1 MTSTVAPG
9 SGLDRR
15 PALTGTALQAPLAV
29 VAGVVLSPLAVA
41 LAAARALVRRPS
53 ALVAATL
60 MLVCVPSGR
69 TDVAASTHVA
79 PADIGVVALVAAVAI
94 GVVAGR
100 RSLTWRAWPPFGLLL
115 AALAVTTVTSQD
127 ALTSATGFVRYA
139 ELFVLIPVAVA
150 TAVRDRLD
158 VLLVAGTVIA
168 VASLEGAVG
177 VWQYLTATGA
187 SFGGQ
192 GIRAV
197 GTFGAVDV
205 MGMAIVVALGMVVA
219 LALALTR
226 RGRAR
231 GILLAVAAALVV
243 PLALSLSRGT
253 WIAAAVAVVAV
264 ALVAGWRVL
273 VGGAVIVLAVTVIL
287 IGGLGIGS
295 GTLGERAASI
305 APAAGPTDQSVS
317 DRYGLWR
324 TATGM
329 WADHPITGV
338 GPKNFSAF
346 RDGYA
351 PLSISSGSDVE
362 DASTQFTREPLLSPH
377 NMYLLVLSEQG
388 MIGFGAFA
396 LFLGTLA
403 ISAIRRRGRYVW
415 PATAD
420 TRFLDLAA
428 PGIIVWVLV
437 DFLYSDIGGP
447 PTIYIAVL
455 LGLVVRR
462 GLTDE
467 LPSRTGLL
475 PILTTRSAAP
485 PPAPVAPPAARPAD
499 PGAAGPADPG
509 AAGPGEP
516 SAAGPADPGDDRRER
531 RSSLLL
537 RAAAVSA
544 VLSVLGTVL
553 GLGRDLMLAGFFGAT
568 GGTDAFLVAWTVPET
583 AAPLLIEGAM
593 AFILVPLFSR
603 VLAHGDSIRE
613 AVGATLPRIGLA
625 LAGLGALTGLM
636 APSLVRVLA
645 PGLADPGLAVTATRL
660 VSVTVLT
667 FGLAGYL
674 SAALRASHVF
684 AAPAAIYVAY
694 NLGIM
699 AAIITLHGRLGVV
712 SAAVGVAVGSGLMV
726 LCQLPSFLRHVGP
739 PRRLM
744 LRSSAITL
752 AAVAP
757 IALFTLTRQAQVFV
771 ERFVGSS
778 LSPGTISHLNYAQK
792 VAQVPMVLALVFTTV
807 TFPALARSMA
817 SRDDAGALRRV
828 RTDLRT
834 IAGVVLLAVAYLEAF
849 APEVVSTLF
858 ERGRF
863 LEGDTAATAAILR
876 VYLLGLLGHAFVG
889 ALSRPFFSAVTS
901 TWYPAVAMAGGLAVT
916 AVLALAL
923 AGPWGASGIAAA
935 NAAGITVTAA
945 LLLVRVRHRIPDF
958 RARTSLIDTGRLAV
972 PAAAGLA
979 VGWCA
984 SRLLGGLPAPAVATV
999 GAVVVAVTFIAVA
1012 ALLAPSDARRAF
1024 AVVQRGVAHVAR

>member
-9 SGLDRR
+9 PRLDRR
-15 PALTGTALQAPLAV
+15 PAHTGTGPPARLAV
-29 VAGVVLSPLAVA
+29 LAEVVLSPLAVA

-53 ALVAATL
+53 PLVAATL
-60 MLVCVPSGR
+60 VLVCVPSGR

-94 GVVAGR
+94 GVVTGR

-150 TAVRDRLD
+150 AAVRDRID
-158 VLLVAGTVIA
+158 VVLVAGTVIA
-168 VASLEGAVG
+168 VASLEGAIG

-187 SFGGQ
+187 SYGGQ

-205 MGMAIVVALGMVVA
+205 MGMAIVVALGIVVA

-231 GILLAVAAALVV
+231 VMLLAVAAALVV
-243 PLALSLSRGT
+243 PLAFSLSRGT
-253 WIAAAVAVVAV
+253 WIAAAVAAVAV
-264 ALVAGWRVL
+264 AVVAGWRVL
-273 VGGAVIVLAVTVIL
+273 VAGAVVVLAVTVIL
-287 IGGLGIGS
+287 IGGLGVGS
-295 GTLGERAASI
+295 GTLGERVQSI

-428 PGIIVWVLV
+428 PGIIAWVAV

-467 LPSRTGLL
+467 LPSRTSPPPDLA
-475 PILTTRSAAP
+475 TRPAAPPPDLATRAAAP
-485 PPAPVAPPAARPAD
+485 PPAPVAPA
-499 PGAAGPADPG
+499 
-509 AAGPGEP
+509 
-516 SAAGPADPGDDRRER
+516 AAGPADPGDDRPER
-531 RSSLLL
+531 RSGLLL

-544 VLSVLGTVL
+544 ILSVLGTVL

-603 VLAHGDSIRE
+603 VLAHGDSLRE

-625 LAGLGALTGLM
+625 LAGLGALTGLV

-752 AAVAP
+752 GAVAP

-778 LSPGTISHLNYAQK
+778 LPPGTISHLNYAQK

-834 IAGVVLLAVAYLEAF
+834 IAAVVLLAVAYLEAF
-849 APEVVSTLF
+849 APAVVSTLF

-901 TWYPAVAMAGGLAVT
+901 TWYPAAAMAGGLAVT
-916 AVLALAL
+916 GVLALAL

-945 LLLVRVRHRIPDF
+945 LLLVRVRDRIPDF
-958 RARTSLIDTGRLAV
+958 RARTSLIDTARLAV

-979 VGWCA
+979 VGWCV

-999 GAVVVAVTFIAVA
+999 GAVVVALTFVAVA

-1024 AVVQRGVAHVAR
+1024 AGVQRGVAHVAR